1 MKDKRA
7 VDLDDL
13 DLGLPVAGGVFTDKT
28 IRETAAFTA
37 AGEMIGWIAMT
48 R

>member
-13 DLGLPVAGGVFTDKT
+13 DLGLPIAGGLCTDKT
-28 IRETAAFTA
+28 FRETAAFTA
-37 AGEMIGWIAMT
+37 QREMIGWIAMT